1 MKLKKFIVLDD
12 RGRRAE
18 VFACDGEQAARA
30 WKYGN
35 PDGKALSVEPA
46 RPGENPRPSRAQ

>member
-18 VFACDGEQAARA
+18 VFACDGEQAVRA

-35 PDGKALSVEPA
+35 PGGKALSVEPA